1 MDTITINSKYL
12 LEKMRLGCKYTYREL
27 LKLCDFTETQ
37 LCYAILTLVR
47 DGKMNRYREHEVMYE
62 LV

>member
-37 LCYAILTLVR
+37 LCFAILALVR
-47 DGKMNRYREHEVMYE
+47 AGKMNRYREHEVMYE